1 MTVLLEVQQLA
12 ADIGQFHILHD
23 ISFQVPQNEVTV
35 LLGRNGVGKTTTLR
49 TLMGYLP
56 VTSGQITLS
65 GESFIGVATHRRKRR
80 GIAYVPEDANVFPN
94 LTVEENLRLA
104 VGKTNGDTSAVVER
118 IVGIFPDLK
127 AAWRRA
133 GGTLS
138 GGQRQMLAVASA
150 LVQEPTCLLID
161 EPSKGL
167 SPLFVERLA
176 EVFESLIS
184 QTTILLVEQ
193 NFYLASRVGQ
203 RFVLID
209 DGRTVATGLM
219 EELLAS
225 ETLKQRYLGV
235 RVSGGGTRH
244 DRGTDATI

>member
-1 MTVLLEVQQLA
+1 MTALLDVQHLA

-23 ISFQVPQNEVTV
+23 ISFQVPHHEVTV
-35 LLGRNGVGKTTTLR
+35 LLGRNGVGKTTTMR
-49 TLMGYLP
+49 TLMGYTA
-56 VTSGQITLS
+56 VTSGQVTFAGISLV
-65 GESFIGVATHRRKRR
+65 GVATHKRKRL

-104 VGKTNGDTSAVVER
+104 VGKSGGKSGSTGTVAATIERVVD
-118 IVGIFPDLK
+118 IFPDLK
-127 AAWRRA
+127 AAWHRA

-176 EVFESLIS
+176 EVIESLRN
-184 QTTILLVEQ
+184 QTTIILVEQ

-203 RFVLID
+203 RFVLVD
-209 DGRTVATGLM
+209 DGGTVATGLM
-219 EELLAS
+219 EELIAS
-225 ETLKQRYLGV
+225 DELKQRYLGV
-235 RVSGGGTRH
+235 RVAG
-244 DRGTDATI
+244 RGDDSV

>member
-1 MTVLLEVQQLA
+1 MTVLLEVHHLA

-23 ISFQVPQNEVTV
+23 ISFQVLHNEVTV
-35 LLGRNGVGKTTTLR
+35 LLGRNGVGKTTTMR
-49 TLMGYLP
+49 TLMGFLP
-56 VTSGQITLS
+56 VTSGQITFS
-65 GESFIGVATHRRKRR
+65 GTSLMGVATHQRRRC
-80 GIAYVPEDANVFPN
+80 GIAYVPEDANLFPS
-94 LTVEENLRLA
+94 LTFEENLRLA
-104 VGKTNGDTSAVVER
+104 VGKPNSGASAILERVV
-118 IVGIFPDLK
+118 GYFPDLK
-127 AAWRRA
+127 AAWRRT

-176 EVFESLIS
+176 EVMESLRS

-219 EELLAS
+219 EELIAS
-225 ETLKQRYLGV
+225 DTLKQRYLGV
-235 RVSGGGTRH
+235 RVSG
-244 DRGTDATI
+244 RGDSA